1 MTSLNITSTGGAY
14 LLKYNRFLVPISG
27 FISPLF
33 ILITASAAGA
43 VLILITLMTN
53 VIICAVLLSPN
64 MRSPT
69 NILLVAIA
77 TSDALT
83 GVWSLPVS
91 VYLFWLGGYRDWL
104 PHSWCFAYFCLTEYL
119 PTVFHTA
126 SVWLTVG
133 LAAQRYNYVCVSA
146 SARRL
151 CRSVSVIR
159 LVLIIFVVATCS
171 QICRFVDS
179 TFNPVVVAS
188 RTRPN
193 QVS

>member
-1 MTSLNITSTGGAY
+1 MTSSGEAY
-14 LLKYNRFLVPISG
+14 LVDYNRFLVPVSG

-33 ILITASAAGA
+33 IFITLITNS
-43 VLILITLMTN
+43 
-53 VIICAVLLSPN
+53 IICAVLLAPN

-91 VYLFWLGGYRDWL
+91 VYLFWLGAYRDWL
-104 PHSWCFAYFCLTEYL
+104 PHSWCFVYFCLTEHL

-126 SVWLTVG
+126 SIWLTVG
-133 LAAQRYNYVCVSA
+133 LAAQRYNFVCIPVS
-146 SARRL
+146 SRRL
-151 CRSVSVIR
+151 CRTVSVVR
-159 LVLIIFVVATCS
+159 LVIEVTVSVVRLVIVIFVVATCS
-171 QICRFVDS
+171 QVCRFVES
-179 TFNPVVVAS
+179 SFVPVVVTS